1 MTGARILPVDPGDP
15 RLDPYRAVRDAD
27 LRGRDGLCCVETA
40 RVVRRFLAACAR
52 ARAAGPVAWDA
63 LACVPRS
70 VLCDRRTLA
79 ELEPAI
85 DALGTPG
92 TSGAPAPAPLDV
104 FVADD
109 AATVTA
115 ISGYDL
121 HSGALAIGERRP
133 EPGTAALTPLGGTLA
148 ACDGIVHTD
157 NLGAIFRNAASFG
170 ISGVLLSPGSSDPL
184 LRKTV
189 RVAMGRVFDV
199 PWARAADWPGAL
211 WDLQRSGWRIVAA
224 EDAPGARTVAEVPP
238 RDRTVIVFGA
248 EAAGVRAEILGR
260 ADAVARIPMS
270 MRGGALADDPPSLN
284 VAVAS
289 AIMMDRLA
297 QR

>member
-1 MTGARILPVDPGDP
+1 MTGPRILAADPGDP

-27 LRGRDGLCCVETA
+27 LRGRDGLCCIETA
-40 RVVRRFLAACAR
+40 RVVHRFLASCAR
-52 ARAAGPVAWDA
+52 AHAAGPAAWDA

-70 VLCDRRTLA
+70 VLCDRRTLGT
-79 ELEPAI
+79 LEA
-85 DALGTPG
+85 ALRTLP
-92 TSGAPAPAPLDV
+92 PIDV
-104 FVADD
+104 FVADGP
-109 AATVTA
+109 AAITA
-115 ISGYDL
+115 ISGYEL

-133 EPGTAALTPLGGTLA
+133 EPDAPALAALGGTLA

-157 NLGAIFRNAASFG
+157 NVGAIFRNAASFG
-170 ISGVLLSPGSSDPL
+170 VSGVLLSPGSSDPL

-211 WDLQRSGWRIVAA
+211 WRMQREGWRIVAA
-224 EDAPGARTVAEVPP
+224 EDTPTARPVAEVPP
-238 RDRTVIVFGA
+238 RERTVVVFGA
-248 EAAGVRAEILGR
+248 EAAGVRPEILER

-270 MRGGALADDPPSLN
+270 TRGGALADDPPSLN

-289 AIMMDRLA
+289 AIMLDRLVL
-297 QR
+297 R

>member
-1 MTGARILPVDPGDP
+1 MSGARILRADPSDP
-15 RLDPYRAVRDAD
+15 RLDPYRSVRDAD

-52 ARAAGPVAWDA
+52 ARAAGPAAWDA

-70 VLCDRRTLA
+70 ILCDRRTLPR
-79 ELEPAI
+79 LEPAI
-85 DALGTPG
+85 DALCG
-92 TSGAPAPAPLDV
+92 SAACDAHAPLDV
-104 FVADD
+104 LVADD
-109 AATVTA
+109 ADDVTA
-115 ISGYDL
+115 ISGYEL
-121 HSGALAIGERRP
+121 HSGALAIGERRT
-133 EPGTAALTPLGGTLA
+133 EPGPGTLAALGGTVA

-157 NLGAIFRNAASFG
+157 NVGAIFRNAASFG
-170 ISGVLLSPGSSDPL
+170 IAGVLLSPGSSDPL

-211 WDLQRSGWRIVAA
+211 WDLQRAGWRIVAA
-224 EDAPGARTVAEVPP
+224 EDAPGARPVAEVPP

-248 EAAGVRAEILGR
+248 EAAGVRTEILER

>member
-1 MTGARILPVDPGDP
+1 MTGARNLPVDPGDP

-52 ARAAGPVAWDA
+52 ARAAGPAAWDA

-70 VLCDRRTLA
+70 VLCDRRTLPQLA
-79 ELEPAI
+79 HVI
-85 DALGTPG
+85 DALCGSAAPG
-92 TSGAPAPAPLDV
+92 APAPLDV
-104 FVADD
+104 LVAED
-109 AATVTA
+109 ADAVTA
-115 ISGYDL
+115 ISGYAL

-133 EPGTAALTPLGGTLA
+133 EPGPGALTPLGGTLA

-157 NLGAIFRNAASFG
+157 NVGAIFRNAASFG
-170 ISGVLLSPGSSDPL
+170 IAGVLLSPGSSDPL

-224 EDAPGARTVAEVPP
+224 EDAPGALPVAEVSP

-248 EAAGVRAEILGR
+248 EAAGVRAEILER

-270 MRGGALADDPPSLN
+270 TRGGALADDPPSLN

-297 QR
+297 RR

>member
-1 MTGARILPVDPGDP
+1 MTGARILQAEPGDP

-52 ARAAGPVAWDA
+52 ARAAGPAAWGA

-70 VLCDRRTLA
+70 VLCDRRTLPQLA
-79 ELEPAI
+79 PVI
-85 DALGTPG
+85 DALCAPG
-92 TSGAPAPAPLDV
+92 AHAPLDV
-104 FVADD
+104 FVAED
-109 AATVTA
+109 ADGITA
-115 ISGYDL
+115 ISGYEL

-133 EPGTAALTPLGGTLA
+133 EPGPGTLAALGGTLA

-157 NLGAIFRNAASFG
+157 NVGAIFRNAASLG
-170 ISGVLLSPGSSDPL
+170 VSGVLLSPGSSDPL

-199 PWARAADWPGAL
+199 PWARAGEWPGAL
-211 WDLQRSGWRIVAA
+211 WDLQRAGWRIVAA
-224 EDAPGARTVAEVPP
+224 EDSPGARPVAEVPP

-270 MRGGALADDPPSLN
+270 VRGGALTDDPPSLN